1 MYLLFS
7 FYILFIIG
15 FFALFEYSVYC
26 GGSFKELIIY
36 LSIMTVNICMC
47 FFITYRFLFS
57 HSTKFYYYLN
67 FYWNTFFFFLN
78 LVSIY
83 LTSEYILNFIFQ
95 IIMNLFHI
103 FYFISKEKYTYEEIQ
118 EINKDYPEATYL

>member
-1 MYLLFS
+1 MYVLLS
-7 FYILFIIG
+7 FYFFFIIG
-15 FFALFEYSVYC
+15 FFTLFEYSVYYSH
-26 GGSFKELIIY
+26 SFKELIIY

-47 FFITYRFLFS
+47 FFIMYRFLFS
-57 HSTKFYYYLN
+57 YSTKFYYYLN

-78 LVSIY
+78 VVSIY

-103 FYFISKEKYTYEEIQ
+103 FYFISKERYTYEEIQ